1 MKRILVVDDDSA
13 VLEILTRALSNYE
26 VAVAHDGGEAWIA
39 AGRLSKP
46 DLLITDYMPSL
57 SGDELVGRLRRSW
70 PDLKVLVL
78 TGRGE
83 ILDREGPAWWR
94 SEPRLAKPFQL
105 HVLRDTVAALLAE
118 PACLDAAP

>member
-13 VLEILTRALSNYE
+13 VLEILTRALSTYE
-26 VAVAHDGGEAWIA
+26 VVVARDGGEAFA
-39 AGRLSKP
+39 TGCLSKP
-46 DLLITDYMPSL
+46 DLLITDYMPTL

-70 PDLKVLVL
+70 PGLKVLVL
-78 TGRGE
+78 TAQGE

-105 HVLRDTVAALLAE
+105 QVLRDTVAALLADE
-118 PACLDAAP
+118 PSSLDAAL